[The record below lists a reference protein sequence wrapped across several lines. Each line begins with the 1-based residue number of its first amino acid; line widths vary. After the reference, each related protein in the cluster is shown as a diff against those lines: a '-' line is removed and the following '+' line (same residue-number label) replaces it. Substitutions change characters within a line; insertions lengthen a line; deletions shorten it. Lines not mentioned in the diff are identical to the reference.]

1 MSVIYIIE
9 RDTSA
14 AALLAR
20 ILDERD
26 ISGCE
31 VVLDMSPETRAED
44 AAVLDITATMIKPYR
59 IGDLL
64 DRIAVLR
71 NKEGNPQTLRF
82 ENCTLDRVFCQFS
95 NGDGREVKLTEK
107 ETEIL
112 VYLAEHSHDA
122 PVRRDDLL
130 AAVWGYGD
138 NIETHTLETHIYRL
152 RQKIEDNP
160 SAPEFLITN
169 DDGYIFPAK

>member
-1 MSVIYIIE
+1 M
-9 RDTSA
+9 
-14 AALLAR
+14 LAR
-20 ILDERD
+20 TLDERD

-31 VVLDMSPETRAED
+31 VVLDMPPEIRAED
-44 AAVLDITATMIKPYR
+44 AAVLDINAIMVKPYR
-59 IGDLL
+59 LGDLL
-64 DRIAVLR
+64 DRITAMR
-71 NKEGNPQTLRF
+71 NKDGNPAILRF
-82 ENCTLDRVFCQFS
+82 ENCTLDRVFCLFS
-95 NGDGREVKLTEK
+95 NRDGIEVKLTEK

-160 SAPEFLITN
+160 SAPEFLVTN